1 MSRALR
7 LPRVMSK
14 FWIYLSYNKTR
25 QFTISS
31 FHSFLMWASR
41 LFQTG
46 QALSLK
52 EEICITFCIIWP
64 LWSLTNYFE
73 KIDALTDINAVANF
87 GLRGLIHHGGEAL
100 IKSTTINS
108 SKTLLVE
115 KAWKKTN
122 QIKCKPI
129 WFRAKIDPTY
139 DKGPFFRFSG
149 QNRPKMANGQT
160 RNGVKFEWNRFWG
173 EELKIIKKNRWLGEQ
188 LE

>member
-1 MSRALR
+1 MSRAMR

-46 QALSLK
+46 QALNLK
-52 EEICITFCIIWP
+52 KGICFTFCIIWP

-73 KIDALTDINAVANF
+73 KIDALTDINALANF
-87 GLRGLIHHGGEAL
+87 GLRGLIHHGGGAL

-108 SKTLLVE
+108 SKILLVE
-115 KAWKKTN
+115 KIWKKNKSSQMQTEFISGIHIFN
-122 QIKCKPI
+122 ILRKNTEKQI
-129 WFRAKIDPTY
+129 A
-139 DKGPFFRFSG
+139 
-149 QNRPKMANGQT
+149 
-160 RNGVKFEWNRFWG
+160 E
-173 EELKIIKKNRWLGEQ
+173 
-188 LE
+188 

>member
-1 MSRALR
+1 MFIFTYMWNNVAVFTKEQLFAQNNSERENAIDSGTYLYSEKWNFTDLRKCYYEMSRALR

-46 QALSLK
+46 QALNLK
-52 EEICITFCIIWP
+52 EGICITFCIIWP

-73 KIDALTDINAVANF
+73 KFDALTDINAVANF
-87 GLRGLIHHGGEAL
+87 GLRGLIHHGGGAL

-108 SKTLLVE
+108 SKSLFVE
-115 KAWKKTN
+115 KVWIK
-122 QIKCKPI
+122 QIKSN
-129 WFRAKIDPTY
+129 AK
-139 DKGPFFRFSG
+139 
-149 QNRPKMANGQT
+149 
-160 RNGVKFEWNRFWG
+160 
-173 EELKIIKKNRWLGEQ
+173 
-188 LE
+188 